1 MILRDK
7 EGLKGLD
14 RWCHSTLR
22 RDLGSTPSRSIFD
35 IQLEKY
41 GVEPGDLIV
50 FEDGE
55 IMVFNNERKTI

>member
-35 IQLEKY
+35 IQIEKY
-41 GVEPGDLIV
+41 GVKPGDTLI
-50 FEDGE
+50 FDGGEE
-55 IMVFNNERKTI
+55 IIYGREAI